1 MFINTVMSFP
11 YEGSYRPSVDQQL
24 CRAVFLI
31 LVYGFICI
39 LSLSGLTPIF
49 QSNES
54 SSWEIIDMY
63 IFICTCN
70 IYKITHIHMRGRAG
84 NSQ

>member
-1 MFINTVMSFP
+1 MFVNTVMSFP
-11 YEGSYRPSVDQQL
+11 YEGSYRPSVGQHPR
-24 CRAVFLI
+24 RAIFLI
-31 LVYGFICI
+31 LMFGFIYI
-39 LSLSGLTPIF
+39 LSLSGLTHIF

-70 IYKITHIHMRGRAG
+70 IYKITYIHVRGRAG